1 MIAGD
6 LSIRISA
13 ELAQFEKDMTT
24 TVAKAGSAGN
34 DAGSRYASEFS
45 KFGETMK
52 NRLQSQ
58 LAGISKNVLN
68 PLALASAISQGFTT
82 ALRTGNVGQAYVDF
96 VTSLPIV
103 GTFAS
108 QLTDIYDMMTGE
120 AAMQEERAQLTRQD
134 ALRRQREDR
143 KKREAL
149 QAEEAIANV
158 AKAKAKEVDDL
169 RRSMADTTAE
179 LNSAYAK
186 RSGDDEKAVAFE
198 IDREDQRLRDQQAE
212 AERGAT
218 EEQKR
223 QIQEVFRLRRRL
235 NMEEGEQRI
244 NEIAKRR
251 REEAQDAIEAAARDQ
266 EIEQD
271 RLRKEAE
278 DRERMLEDLKRKE
291 IELEEERLA
300 AQTAGVTEGA
310 TALGTF
316 RFDAYPATQKKQNDE
331 RIVKALEDIR
341 SQQRQTAGGFA

>member
-1 MIAGD
+1 
-6 LSIRISA
+6 
-13 ELAQFEKDMTT
+13 
-24 TVAKAGSAGN
+24 
-34 DAGSRYASEFS
+34 
-45 KFGETMK
+45 
-52 NRLQSQ
+52 
-58 LAGISKNVLN
+58 
-68 PLALASAISQGFTT
+68 
-82 ALRTGNVGQAYVDF
+82 
-96 VTSLPIV
+96 
-103 GTFAS
+103 
-108 QLTDIYDMMTGE
+108 
-120 AAMQEERAQLTRQD
+120 MQEERAQLTRQD

-251 REEAQDAIEAAARDQ
+251 REEEQDAIEAAARDQ

-316 RFDAYPATQKKQNDE
+316 RFDAYPATQKRQNDE

>member
-24 TVAKAGSAGN
+24 TVAKAGSAGS
-34 DAGSRYASEFS
+34 DARSRYASEFS

-103 GTFAS
+103 GTFAT
-108 QLTDIYDMMTGE
+108 QLTDLMDQLSGE

-251 REEAQDAIEAAARDQ
+251 REEEQDAIEAAARDQ

-300 AQTAGVTEGA
+300 AQTAGVGEGA
-310 TALGTF
+310 TALGNF